1 MGKYSVPENIRKF
14 KPKGTM
20 VKLISGNYYVYEYK
34 MIKGDDGKRH
44 TKMGSLIGTIKEGI
58 GFIPNNSFVCDAEIS
73 TLDYGDYAITVVN
86 SKNVFSTLDKGSQFY
101 DIDRELRETREQLD
115 LINNFFIITPFIF
128 CLHILKIFVIYMK

>member
-34 MIKGDDGKRH
+34 MIKGDDCKRH

-58 GFIPNNSFVCDAEIS
+58 GFIPNNSFVCDTEIS
-73 TLDYGDYAITVVN
+73 TLDNQRTCFHYACQCTDIQRN
-86 SKNVFSTLDKGSQFY
+86 ERSCKGY
-101 DIDRELRETREQLD
+101 
-115 LINNFFIITPFIF
+115 
-128 CLHILKIFVIYMK
+128 

>member
-1 MGKYSVPENIRKF
+1 
-14 KPKGTM
+14 M

-86 SKNVFSTLDKGSQFY
+86 SKNVFSTLNK
-101 DIDRELRETREQLD
+101 
-115 LINNFFIITPFIF
+115 FFNPQDAAMIYVISVIPNYSPIIRMP
-128 CLHILKIFVIYMK
+128 

>member
-73 TLDYGDYAITVVN
+73 TLDYGDYAK
-86 SKNVFSTLDKGSQFY
+86 SCCPP
-101 DIDRELRETREQLD
+101 RA
-115 LINNFFIITPFIF
+115 
-128 CLHILKIFVIYMK
+128 CLSASRKAVCRCKRKRKAQ